1 VLDKVTSPCVD
12 GGDPNDDV
20 LDEPMPNGRR
30 IDMGSF
36 GGTPF
41 ASMSEIKWLDGDVNH
56 DGIVNLIDLA
66 MLAENWL
73 RDDNP

>member
-12 GGDPNDDV
+12 GGDPDDDV
-20 LDEPMPNGRR
+20 LDEPMPNGGR
-30 IDMGSF
+30 IDMGAF

-41 ASMSEIKWLDGDVNH
+41 ASMSETKWLNGDINH
-56 DGIVNLIDLA
+56 DGVVNLIDLA

-73 RDDNP
+73 SENNP